1 MPIANR
7 AELQPLA
14 YSIAE
19 ATRVAPIGRTRIY
32 QLIAEGKLEARKLGS
47 RTIIPADS
55 LHRLIQEGC

>member
-1 MPIANR
+1 MTTANR
-7 AELQPLA
+7 SELQPLA

-32 QLIAEGKLEARKLGS
+32 QLIAEGKLEARKLGN
-47 RTIIPADS
+47 RTIIPAHS